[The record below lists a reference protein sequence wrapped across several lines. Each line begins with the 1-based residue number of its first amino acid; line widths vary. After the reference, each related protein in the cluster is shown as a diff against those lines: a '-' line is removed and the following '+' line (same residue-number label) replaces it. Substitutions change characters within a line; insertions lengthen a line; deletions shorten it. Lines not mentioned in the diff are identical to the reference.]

1 MAKTKAKAKLPKR
14 VGGVKL
20 SKEIRKAGGK
30 LLEKANSPLG
40 RELIAAGLGL
50 AATAAAAEREKRK
63 AAPATRATPP
73 PDKPKGASD
82 PHELGVVLGKMA
94 QAALAGLFAGKK
106 G

>member
-30 LLEKANSPLG
+30 LLAKANSPLG

-50 AATAAAAEREKRK
+50 AATAAAAAAEREKRK
-63 AAPATRATPP
+63 AAPATPAA
-73 PDKPKGASD
+73 DKPNGVSD
-82 PHELGVVLGKMA
+82 PHEFGVVLGKMA

>member
-30 LLEKANSPLG
+30 LLAKANSPLG

-50 AATAAAAEREKRK
+50 AATAAAAAAECEKRK
-63 AAPATRATPP
+63 AAPATPAA
-73 PDKPKGASD
+73 DKPNGVSD
-82 PHELGVVLGKMA
+82 PHEFGVVLGKMA

>member
-30 LLEKANSPLG
+30 LLAKANSPLG

-50 AATAAAAEREKRK
+50 AATAAAAAAAEREKRK
-63 AAPATRATPP
+63 AAPATPAA
-73 PDKPKGASD
+73 DKPNGVSD
-82 PHELGVVLGKMA
+82 PHEFGVVLGKMA